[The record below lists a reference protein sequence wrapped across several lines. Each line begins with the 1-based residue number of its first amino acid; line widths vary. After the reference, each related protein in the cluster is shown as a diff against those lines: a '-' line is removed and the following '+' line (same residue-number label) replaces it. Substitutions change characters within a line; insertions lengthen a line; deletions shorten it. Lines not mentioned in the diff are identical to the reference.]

1 MVAGEVPVRRAA
13 SDAPCSSSSMAVI
26 TTVSGEPSS
35 STTCS
40 SRCTR
45 TPAATVSEWE
55 GRHRAAER
63 WQHRPVTRRSKP
75 QTTRRLGRLLR
86 GAAYCDERSTNMVIS
101 HRALCRI

>member
-13 SDAPCSSSSMAVI
+13 SDAPCSSSSMTAI

-55 GRHRAAER
+55 ERPRAAER
-63 WQHRPVTRRSKP
+63 WQHLSHGGANPKP
-75 QTTRRLGRLLR
+75 R
-86 GAAYCDERSTNMVIS
+86 GDWDDC
-101 HRALCRI
+101 